1 MDVKGDYSV
10 SLTLTILIWKGF
22 DMGFFSW
29 NTLDTNESISN
40 IYSVRDALP
49 VVMVNPKTGEMFEET
64 EYEGYGVFGGKD
76 YYELLAELNETDE
89 DGVNMRS
96 IGISLELGNNG
107 NNEYIA
113 PLLLTCKNKND
124 WKKYVGQKP
133 TICPFQGFFYE

>member
-1 MDVKGDYSV
+1 M
-10 SLTLTILIWKGF
+10 KGF

-49 VVMVNPKTGEMFEET
+49 VVMVNPKTGEMFEELN
-64 EYEGYGVFGGKD
+64 YDGYGVFGGKD
-76 YYELLAELNETDE
+76 YYELLGELNETDE

-96 IGISLELGNNG
+96 IGIALELGNNG

-113 PLLLTCKNKND
+113 PLLLTYKNKND